1 MISYIKN
8 NWLTIYLYPR
18 LFGIEKN
25 IDHAEI
31 IMWRRHL
38 EDCVVGKDFNYKQYI
53 WKYYALSRK
62 FLDYCQK
69 QFPSNCASV
78 FYYQVLHI
86 FLLAILYARICSKA
100 FKLSSLRYKYAW
112 YTGNTVSFII
122 KYMNV
127 VSSLG
132 EIHCIMTTFYTS
144 YIIYRF
150 WVNDNIIVNVLNFF
164 ISFLMF
170 PAMVCESTDK
180 HTRPIISKILYRD

>member
-1 MISYIKN
+1 MRSTNTKYVVVILELSAISYIKN

-69 QFPSNCASV
+69 QRC
-78 FYYQVLHI
+78 
-86 FLLAILYARICSKA
+86 FLRIVRVC
-100 FKLSSLRYKYAW
+100 
-112 YTGNTVSFII
+112 FII
-122 KYMNV
+122 K
-127 VSSLG
+127 
-132 EIHCIMTTFYTS
+132 S
-144 YIIYRF
+144 YIYSYLQYCMQESAARL
-150 WVNDNIIVNVLNFF
+150 LNYPVWDTSMHG
-164 ISFLMF
+164 IQGIQCPLLS
-170 PAMVCESTDK
+170 STW
-180 HTRPIISKILYRD
+180 T

>member
-1 MISYIKN
+1 MILELSVISYIKN

-69 QFPSNCASV
+69 QRCFLRIVRVCFIIKSNIYS
-78 FYYQVLHI
+78 YLQY
-86 FLLAILYARICSKA
+86 CSKV

-112 YTGNTVSFII
+112 YTGNTVSFVI

-127 VSSLG
+127 FSSLG

-144 YIIYRF
+144 YIICRF
-150 WVNDNIIVNVLNFF
+150 EWMI
-164 ISFLMF
+164 
-170 PAMVCESTDK
+170 T
-180 HTRPIISKILYRD
+180 

>member
-1 MISYIKN
+1 
-8 NWLTIYLYPR
+8 
-18 LFGIEKN
+18 
-25 IDHAEI
+25 
-31 IMWRRHL
+31 MWRRHL

-69 QFPSNCASV
+69 QRCFLRIVRVCFIIKSNIYS
-78 FYYQVLHI
+78 YLQY
-86 FLLAILYARICSKA
+86 CSKV

-150 WVNDNIIVNVLNFF
+150 WVNDNIIVNVLDFF
-164 ISFLMF
+164 FSFLMF